1 MLEGTLQVI
10 SFLTSR
16 MRTMGKLWKH
26 KFSSLIPM
34 EIWIQKILGGPGM
47 CLVLFSL
54 LRGS

>member
-10 SFLTSR
+10 SFLTSS